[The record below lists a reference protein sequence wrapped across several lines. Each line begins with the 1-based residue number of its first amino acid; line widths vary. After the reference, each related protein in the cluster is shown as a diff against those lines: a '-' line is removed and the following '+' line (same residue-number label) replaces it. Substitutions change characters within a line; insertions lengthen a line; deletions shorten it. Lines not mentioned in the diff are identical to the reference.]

1 MNYLL
6 ILGIALVIFGICF
19 LISFI
24 KEKTKR
30 YTLVQGKVI
39 QVIKNIGVSQ
49 KGLTYTPI
57 FEYKYNNKTYKVEHR
72 ISSPTPDCTYKVNDI
87 VDLRVYED
95 KPDKAI
101 INSKNNLIA
110 PLILGVSFIIL
121 GVVLLIIFF
130 YFSNL

>member
-30 YTLVQGKVI
+30 NTLVQGKVI
-39 QVIKNIGVSQ
+39 QVIKNIGVSK

-121 GVVLLIIFF
+121 GVVLLIVFVLF
-130 YFSNL
+130 

>member
-1 MNYLL
+1 M
-6 ILGIALVIFGICF
+6 
-19 LISFI
+19 ISFI

-57 FEYKYNNKTYKVEHR
+57 FEYKYNNKIYKVEHR